1 MAAIEDAPWRARLT
15 GEQLAVVD
23 HASGHARVSAVAGA
37 GKTSTMVARV
47 LELLARGA
55 NPDRMLV
62 LMFNRAAREDFAQR
76 LAATAPRGQRL
87 PQVRTFHSVGMRL
100 CTTLARKGAIPAR
113 RLLDAEWQR
122 ERLARQA
129 VSSVRDEFPH
139 LSEQALETEQLDTF
153 SHFCDRVKGELVAP
167 EVMIEQDDFGNES
180 SHFPSAYRRQEQL
193 YADQGVMS
201 YADLLHLPLRALARD
216 SRLRQQ
222 LGGFLDHLIIDEYQD
237 INEAQLRLL
246 SVLAA
251 PYGEVM
257 AVGDANQCIYEWR
270 GAKADAMLERFER
283 YFGAPSDYPLSH
295 TFRHG
300 HALALMANH
309 AIAANQRRH
318 QQLTLAAPDNP
329 HTRLQHA
336 QGSRA
341 LVETL
346 HQWREQG
353 QPLQQAAVLVR
364 SWALTVPVQLALMR
378 ANIPFQLGR
387 EERFVFRLPLVRA
400 LAGYLEVALTPDL
413 LSSVEHLTLLFA
425 QPATFVSRDR
435 LATLCELL
443 ARHQQW
449 PDADAAPLAG
459 LRPFQVR
466 TLRKRWE
473 LLNEIASKGHYPAA
487 ELLSEVI
494 DGLDAHKVLRK
505 AAARREKGDEDVR
518 LLDVLLE
525 QAQEA
530 EGDTRAFVDLLLKP
544 MQADAEGVSIS
555 TVHGAKG
562 LEWPL
567 VLVWG
572 LNEEDFPLY
581 SRDVPLAPA
590 ALEEERR
597 LFYVATTR
605 ARDRLVMLSDGG
617 ERPPSRFIDETDWQ
631 NCNTLSAVLYGAEQH
646 APEAPLKARH
656 PEIVKRYLAH
666 MDVAL
671 EVVPASDPKHRW
683 QKGDRLVHD
692 SFGQG
697 EVERVEGE
705 GERCLIEVRFAR
717 AGKRRLLAARAP
729 VAPL

>member
-1 MAAIEDAPWRARLT
+1 MTAIEQAPWRVWLT
-15 GEQLAVVD
+15 REQLAVVE
-23 HASGHARVSAVAGA
+23 HPSGHARVSAVAGA

-76 LAATAPRGQRL
+76 LASTAPHGQRL

-100 CTTLARKGAIPAR
+100 CTNLTRKGIIPAR

-129 VSSVRDEFPH
+129 VSSVRDEFPT

-153 SHFCDRVKGELVAP
+153 CHFCDRVKGELVAP

-180 SHFPSAYRRQEQL
+180 SHFPAAYRRQEQL
-193 YADQGVMS
+193 YAEQGLMS
-201 YADLLHLPLRALARD
+201 YADLLHLPLKALARN
-216 SRLRQQ
+216 SQLRQQ

-251 PYGEVM
+251 PHGEVM

-318 QQLTLAAPDNP
+318 DQLTLAAPDNP
-329 HTRLQHA
+329 HTSLACA
-336 QGSRA
+336 QGSRS
-341 LVETL
+341 LVDTL
-346 HQWREQG
+346 RQWREQG
-353 QPLQQAAVLVR
+353 QPLTQAAVLVR

-387 EERFVFRLPLVRA
+387 EDRFVFRLPLVRA
-400 LAGYLEVALTPDL
+400 LAGYLEVALTPGL
-413 LSSVEHLTLLFA
+413 LSSVEHLTLLFS

-435 LATLCELL
+435 LAALCELL
-443 ARHQQW
+443 ARYQQW

-473 LLNEIASKGHYPAA
+473 LLNDIASMGSCPAA
-487 ELLSEVI
+487 ELLAQVI

-518 LLDVLLE
+518 LLDVLLD
-525 QAQEA
+525 QAQEVG
-530 EGDTRAFVDLLLKP
+530 GDTRAFVDLLLKP
-544 MQADAEGVSIS
+544 MEADAEGVSIS

-581 SRDVPLAPA
+581 SRDAPLAPA

-605 ARDRLVMLSDGG
+605 ARHQLVMLSDGG
-617 ERPPSRFIDETDWQ
+617 ERPPSRFIEETDWQ
-631 NCNTLSAVLYGAEQH
+631 SCNTLSGLLYDPDQH
-646 APEAPLKARH
+646 DSDAPLKVRR
-656 PEIVKRYLAH
+656 PDIVERYLAQ
-666 MDVAL
+666 MGAAIKVAAARD
-671 EVVPASDPKHRW
+671 ASYRW
-683 QKGDRLVHD
+683 QKGDRLMHD

-705 GERCLIEVRFAR
+705 GERCLIEVRFDR